1 MGDLTSV
8 DYIDCIREGKFLTCP
23 EKRATREEKKRKDS
37 FATTPLLTL
46 SVDRDSHGKNAESS
60 GVRQERNKKRDSF
73 SLAREKIWHAL
84 CGSGEQQSEESQVQ
98 HTSDCETTNWSRG
111 SGKRVAPL
119 VTKVERTSC
128 TVATL
133 HTRVTTSSSTPA
145 QSLPVA
151 GRGETTLRP
160 RPQSTRAAVGCISLP
175 CPQTIRNLTEREK
188 NMRQRENIPTRS

>member
-1 MGDLTSV
+1 MCAKKGTKNA
-8 DYIDCIREGKFLTCP
+8 IPFHWP
-23 EKRATREEKKRKDS
+23 EK
-37 FATTPLLTL
+37 
-46 SVDRDSHGKNAESS
+46 
-60 GVRQERNKKRDSF
+60 
-73 SLAREKIWHAL
+73 KIWHAL

-128 TVATL
+128 TAATL

-175 CPQTIRNLTEREK
+175 RPKTIRNLAEREK
-188 NMRQRENIPTRS
+188 NMRQRENIFLHDPEQQTPLFGPEQLRFQTAGTHARLFPAHARDSVPSGPHPSRVRDGPLPSLPRFATAA